1 MLYAKDYLARDAMSA
16 QREDPL
22 KPAWSRDLLDSPFP
36 PELDA
41 PYFDNTLDAWV
52 LSRYEDILAVFWASE
67 LSPASFNSKNIPDS
81 FNKDESFKMRTE
93 TLEALTSGRMR
104 VWKEHLTKETS
115 ALMEG
120 LNWQEPVD
128 LLSQYAQPLCLSLAA
143 MVTEIS
149 DYDAVRMCNRAAQV
163 SAASAEPYNQTLR
176 SEAKAASAELRSCFH
191 AEPEALR
198 ESGFV
203 ALSQTMLH
211 ILANAW
217 FALMQHPQQWL
228 LLYRQPELIEQAIEE
243 LLRYAGLARI
253 LHRTAT
259 ADVDINGCII
269 RRGERIFLRII
280 AANRDPERFFHPNEV
295 DITRRGAGHLT
306 LGAGLHSCVGASLVR
321 MAAATL
327 TSPLIK
333 RFARVTL
340 DQPATWQGG
349 SGFCSPISLWVRVG

>member
-1 MLYAKDYLARDAMSA
+1 MSA

-22 KPAWSRDLLDSPFP
+22 KPAWSRDLLDSPFA

-41 PYFDNTLDAWV
+41 PYFDNTLEAWV
-52 LSRYEDILAVFWASE
+52 LSRYEDILAAFRATS
-67 LSPASFNSKNIPDS
+67 LSPTSFNSKNIPDP
-81 FNKDESFKMRTE
+81 FNKDENSKMRME
-93 TLEALTSGRMR
+93 TLEALASEKMR
-104 VWKEHLTKETS
+104 VWKEYLTKKTTTLTEELKWEES
-115 ALMEG
+115 
-120 LNWQEPVD
+120 VD
-128 LLSQYAQPLCLSLAA
+128 LLGQYAQPLCLLLAA

-149 DYDAVRMCNRAAQV
+149 HHDAIRMCNKAAQV
-163 SAASAEPYNQTLR
+163 SAASAEPYDQTLR
-176 SEAKAASAELRSCFH
+176 SEAKAASAELKGCFH

-198 ESGFV
+198 DSGFV
-203 ALSQTMLH
+203 ALSQTMPH

-217 FALMQHPQQWL
+217 FALIQHPQQWL
-228 LLYRQPELIEQAIEE
+228 FLYRQPELIEQAIEE

-259 ADVDINGCII
+259 ADVNINGCFI

-280 AANRDPERFFHPNEV
+280 AANRDPERFSHPNEV
-295 DITRRGAGHLT
+295 DITRREAGHLT

-327 TSPLIK
+327 TGPLIK

-340 DQPATWQGG
+340 AQPVTWQGG
-349 SGFCSPISLWVRVG
+349 SGFCSPASLWVRMDKAK